1 MGFVCPRIGS
11 LLSTSDDTV
20 PGMTIRSVGFSV
32 MLSVCLGCAG
42 SSEPAATQEADEAQE
57 TEGTEATEPQA
68 EDSEDSEGQPSM
80 PGGWGEG
87 DVNAEGPREAAAFA
101 VQEQSRVS
109 GDTIRLVSIVWVSQ
123 QVVSGMNYR
132 LGLNITRNGTAEQA
146 TAQVYT
152 QPWTSTTQLTGWSA
166 GLVR

>member
-1 MGFVCPRIGS
+1 MA
-11 LLSTSDDTV
+11 T
-20 PGMTIRSVGFSV
+20 MTIRIVGFSLLV
-32 MLSVCLGCAG
+32 SLFAGCAG
-42 SSEPAATQEADEAQE
+42 SSEPESAEETQT
-57 TEGTEATEPQA
+57 TEGTEATEQEGEGGA
-68 EDSEDSEGQPSM
+68 ESEGSPRM
-80 PGGWGEG
+80 AGGWGEG
-87 DVNAEGPREAAAFA
+87 DVNAQGPRDAAAFA

-109 GDTIRLVSIVWVSQ
+109 GDQIQLVSIAWVSQ

-152 QPWTSTTQLTGWSA
+152 QPWTSTTELTSWTS